1 VGSATGLA
9 QGWFEVRRPEPGVFT
24 IVEPLHAEEVK
35 SSLVVG
41 DERAVLI
48 DTGMGVGDIRAL
60 VEALTD
66 RPLTVVNSHA
76 HWDHIGGNHLFAP
89 DTDIL
94 IHEAEAAPLAAG
106 VGNAKLRQAFAPE
119 HLRGRLPPGFDVE
132 SVVIPPTPATRTLHG
147 GETLDLGGRTL
158 EVIHAPGHSPGGI
171 VLLDR
176 ANGVLFG
183 TDVAYPHDLYCFGK
197 ESDLSAYR
205 ATMTRL
211 AELAPS
217 LRVVYSCHGPSPMDP
232 ALLPRMRDAL
242 DAIAAGR
249 SPDEV
254 GDGVARHAFAGFAVL
269 VASRGAEAGT

>member
-1 VGSATGLA
+1 MGSETKLV

-24 IVEPLHAEEVK
+24 IVEPLHVEEVK

-41 DERAVLI
+41 AERAVLI

-60 VEALTD
+60 VAELTEQ
-66 RPLTVVNSHA
+66 PVTIVNSHA
-76 HWDHIGGNHLFAP
+76 HWDHIGGNHLFAGE
-89 DTDIL
+89 TEVL
-94 IHEAEAAPLAAG
+94 IHEAEAANLAAG

-119 HLRGRLPPGFDVE
+119 HLRGPLPPGFDVE
-132 SVVIPPTPATRTLHG
+132 TVVFPPIPATRTLHG
-147 GETLDLGGRTL
+147 DETLDLGGRTL
-158 EVIHAPGHSPGGI
+158 EVLHAPGHSPGGI

-197 ESDLSAYR
+197 ASDLGAYR

-211 AELAPS
+211 AELAPV

-242 DAIAAGR
+242 DAVAAGR
-249 SPDEV
+249 PPDAV
-254 GDGVARHAFAGFAVL
+254 RDGVARHGFEGFAVL
-269 VASRGAEAGT
+269 VPARGAEAVA